1 MSEPCPNCGRSKAT
15 NSEGWLLS
23 PRTLCFRDVEGLFA
37 MFTSSDCVV
46 VERARLRARVSELEE
61 QLSTSSE
68 LSSRYYQERNHYR
81 DLALKSEGTLVPD
94 VQCEII
100 RTTKDIVLE
109 PGDYELLEISERD
122 RKPGH
127 VVGTVLPACE
137 LQPCG
142 FDLTL
147 WLAGSHRYTLVSAIR
162 RVPPLPAPPDA
173 GKETT

>member
-61 QLSTSSE
+61 QLAG
-68 LSSRYYQERNHYR
+68 ERRLFNDECSAHQ
-81 DLALKSEGTLVPD
+81 ATVLKSAEPAREGAWVAD
-94 VQCEII
+94 
-100 RTTKDIVLE
+100 
-109 PGDYELLEISERD
+109 SERSPPD
-122 RKPGH
+122 G
-127 VVGTVLPACE
+127 
-137 LQPCG
+137 
-142 FDLTL
+142 
-147 WLAGSHRYTLVSAIR
+147 R
-162 RVPPLPAPPDA
+162 RVLGLYQSFGGPRIVIAFREETDSDGSGDPLWTADGGAQYEHRIITHWMPLPAPPDA